1 MKPFM
6 AAKKTTIGLPHSVIE
21 VADTHC
27 NWDSVETMA
36 LFYTEEIKK
45 TTALVNTLSILE
57 NAKQIISLCKKIKL
71 MKEKLKRKG

>member
-1 MKPFM
+1 M
-6 AAKKTTIGLPHSVIE
+6 AAKKTTAVLLHTVSE

-36 LFYTEEIKK
+36 AFYTEEIKK
-45 TTALVNTLSILE
+45 TTALVNSLSILD

-71 MKEKLKRKG
+71 MKEKLRRKW